1 MQHFVVLPSQPYY
14 LPSEY
19 STLGDKLKEVG
30 YMNHVVGNQPP
41 IFTGIDFRDNTG
53 VVTHQNGT
61 HNTFLFSERAE
72 KIVRNHNPASPLF
85 LYVAYMVP
93 HFPIQVPAGFEESVQ
108 VDDANRK
115 AYAGMMAAMDQGVG
129 NITQALKD
137 TGMWDDTL
145 FVFLSDNGGDDV
157 FAGSNYPYRGN
168 KGSTFEGGMKVP
180 AFFHGSMLQDPS
192 TVNNELYHFTDV
204 FATLVS
210 VAGGELETDIDGVN
224 QWDSIC
230 RGEPSKR
237 SDILLHYDT
246 HPDTT
251 GLAYRMGDY
260 KYIEGITTTWPFR
273 RFSNDLFHF
282 DQWFRPA
289 ENPSAPIPDAP
300 FITEDENNRF
310 LFNLKDDPLET
321 NNLYYD
327 PDEQNVVIEIEQRL
341 EEYRASISPI
351 WYPGALDPRSDPAK
365 FGGFWTPGW
374 C

>member
-1 MQHFVVLPSQPYY
+1 MQ
-14 LPSEY
+14 
-19 STLGDKLKEVG
+19 
-30 YMNHVVGNQPP
+30 
-41 IFTGIDFRDNTG
+41 
-53 VVTHQNGT
+53 
-61 HNTFLFSERAE
+61 
-72 KIVRNHNPASPLF
+72 
-85 LYVAYMVP
+85 
-93 HFPIQVPAGFEESVQ
+93 QVPAGFEESVQ
-108 VDDANRK
+108 VDDADRK
-115 AYAGMMAAMDQGVG
+115 IVGGMMAAIDQGVG

-137 TGMWDDTL
+137 TGIWDDTL
-145 FVFLSDNGGDDV
+145 FVFLSDNGGDDL

-168 KGSTFEGGMKVP
+168 KASTFEGGMKVP

-192 TVNNELYHFTDV
+192 TMNNELYHFTDV

-210 VAGGELETDIDGVN
+210 VAGGELEMDIDGVN

-246 HPDTT
+246 HPDTI

-260 KYIEGITTTWPFR
+260 KYIEGITTTWPSR
-273 RFSNDLFHF
+273 RYENDLFHF

-289 ENPSAPIPDAP
+289 ENPSAPIPDVP
-300 FITEDENNRF
+300 LITENENNRF

-351 WYPGALDPRSDPAK
+351 WYPDELDPRSDPAK